1 VCNPRRKRITWLH
14 GARFFVELYGRCA
27 SLKFNV
33 ALGRYLDCSIT
44 FCATRGTQISGILFG
59 IIRFE
64 LGRTGLTAV
73 GNSHQ
78 GAKAMYDR
86 AVAVLDEE
94 TRGICSVEA
103 LTFRRAWPLTGRLQA
118 GVYGI
123 RMRDFRAGRGISGCI
138 LSRIPSHMICE
149 LFRCVRRMLCAP
161 RGGRRKIRRKA
172 LTFPCP
178 PD

>member
-1 VCNPRRKRITWLH
+1 MCNPRRKRITWLH

-103 LTFRRAWPLTGRLQA
+103 LTFRRA
-118 GVYGI
+118 
-123 RMRDFRAGRGISGCI
+123 
-138 LSRIPSHMICE
+138 
-149 LFRCVRRMLCAP
+149 
-161 RGGRRKIRRKA
+161 
-172 LTFPCP
+172 
-178 PD
+178 